1 MKNVHVIVRNV
12 ALLFPRK
19 RESTVIA
26 TPTYRRGKQSLILI
40 LCITILISGCAT
52 TGDYRLKVG
61 DELRVVIWKKLDEK
75 AIIRPD
81 QKISLPLAGEIS
93 CKNKTPD
100 ELSKELSKKYEA
112 ETTVMVSKYHTF
124 KDDLKEIIGF
134 IRDAAIVY
142 FIGERIANEGR

>member
-1 MKNVHVIVRNV
+1 MRN
-12 ALLFPRK
+12 
-19 RESTVIA
+19 
-26 TPTYRRGKQSLILI
+26 LILI
-40 LCITILISGCAT
+40 LCIAIFISGCAT

-75 AIIRPD
+75 ALVRPD

-100 ELSKELSKKYEA
+100 ELSKELTKKYEA

-142 FIGERIANEGR
+142 FIGERISNEKKR

>member
-1 MKNVHVIVRNV
+1 MKNT
-12 ALLFPRK
+12 P
-19 RESTVIA
+19 VIA
-26 TPTYRRGKQSLILI
+26 RSGGRSPSMLLGMVRGMVSKIEPQSLLVLI
-40 LCITILISGCAT
+40 LCLTLLISGCAT

-61 DELRVVIWKKLDEK
+61 DELRVVIWNKLDEK
-75 AIIRPD
+75 TIVRPD

-124 KDDLKEIIGF
+124 KDDLKEIVGF

-142 FIGERIANEGR
+142 FIGERVANEKGR